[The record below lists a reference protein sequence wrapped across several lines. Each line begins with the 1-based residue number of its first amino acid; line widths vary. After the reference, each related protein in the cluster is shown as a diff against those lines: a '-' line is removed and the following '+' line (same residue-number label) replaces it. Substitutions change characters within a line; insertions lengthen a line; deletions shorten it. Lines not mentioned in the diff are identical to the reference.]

1 MALQSTLKEE
11 GNHNPMSDRFV
22 LQASK
27 KEVED
32 LFEVSTER
40 DDFFES
46 EYNITPGSLIPVVY
60 QEDDERKI
68 YNFRWGLIPP
78 DADEEKEG
86 NDNFEVSLN
95 DVKEEEW
102 LTKCLEKRRCLIPAN
117 GFYKWKFTEKKSTP
131 FYIRLL
137 SNELAAIAGIYSV
150 WKSSSG
156 RDVYSC
162 TMLTTEANALVQ
174 PVDNRMPILLRPEHY
189 KQWLSKESFSEAN
202 LEKLL
207 NGYSMTEMAVNRVSE
222 DVNNPKNN
230 SAELIQPIPK

>member
-1 MALQSTLKEE
+1 
-11 GNHNPMSDRFV
+11 MSDRFV
-22 LQASK
+22 LEASK
-27 KEVED
+27 QEVMQ
-32 LFEVSTER
+32 LFEVSTQR

-60 QEDDERKI
+60 REDEERKI
-68 YNFRWGLIPP
+68 YNFLWGLISPE
-78 DADEEKEG
+78 ADEEKEG
-86 NDNFEVSLN
+86 YDRFELFLE
-95 DVKEEEW
+95 DVEKNEW
-102 LTKCLEKRRCLIPAN
+102 LTECLEQRRCLIPAN

-137 SNELAAIAGIYSV
+137 SNQLAAIAGVYSV

-162 TMLTTEANALVQ
+162 AMLTTEANPLVQ
-174 PVDNRMPILLRPEHY
+174 PVDDRMPILIRPEHFE
-189 KQWLSKESFSEAN
+189 QWLSKKPLEKAK

-207 NGYSMTEMAVNRVSE
+207 SGYSMTEMAVNRVSE
-222 DVNNPKNN
+222 DVNDPENN